1 MKPLKVMIVDD
12 EILAV
17 KDLVG
22 LISWEERGFLIAAT
36 ATNSAK
42 ALELYQLHYPHII
55 FIDIRMPIMD
65 GLQLSQQIFALGQP
79 VKIVLLTAYRDFD
92 YAKKALEIGV
102 SNYLLKHDINET
114 TIIKELDKLRREL
127 TEEAERDR
135 ILRQRYFR
143 NLLEGKETDTAGWVQ
158 KKALPCGEKEYTL
171 SLIVPNHP
179 FLEQFRVSDSSPIEP
194 ADFDNINFP
203 EFVAEYDILSINGHF
218 VLIFTVKRT
227 NSLSETRER
236 MLALAALIQS
246 SIQSQSRETCSII
259 LTKTCPDPVG
269 LASLYQKALTILP
282 YLVFFHRGKV
292 IYSEDFPVIVQK
304 NSPNPAD
311 DIFTE
316 LSDSLAHLDLD
327 RICRLIGDLFHQ
339 AADPVLNPE
348 ELRKSVNHL
357 LYLLELFQKQNH
369 LPAVSEKYP
378 GGVPNPLS
386 GYTCDELY
394 NGFLK
399 EFSAAVEQVN
409 MQNSKVFSKK
419 TKLALQYIH
428 QHYAED
434 LTVDKVAEELGFSG
448 VYLSQIFKKETGR
461 TFLEYLTDYRIE
473 TAKNL
478 LQNGDY
484 KVYEVAEIV
493 GYKTSQY
500 FSQVFRKVTGVY
512 PIDYRERGTKP

>member
-17 KDLVG
+17 KDLAG
-22 LISWEERGFLIAAT
+22 LIPWEERGFLIAAT

-42 ALELYQLHYPHII
+42 ALELYRLHYPQII

-65 GLQLSQQIFALGQP
+65 GLQLSQRIFSLGHP

-114 TIIKELDKLRREL
+114 TIIKELDKLRKEL
-127 TEEAERDR
+127 TEEAEKER

-143 NLLEGKETDTAGWVQ
+143 NLLEGEETDAAGWAP

-171 SLIVPNHP
+171 ALIVPNRS
-179 FLEQFRVSDSSPIEP
+179 FLEQFRVSDPSPIEA
-194 ADFDNINFP
+194 ADFEHMNFP
-203 EFVAEYDILSINGHF
+203 EFVAESDILSIHGPF
-218 VLIFTVKRT
+218 ALILTVKRT
-227 NSLSETRER
+227 NSLLENRER
-236 MLALAALIQS
+236 MLALAALIHS
-246 SIQSQSRETCSII
+246 SIQNQSRETCSII
-259 LTKTCPDPVG
+259 LTGTCPDPAG

-282 YLVFFHRGKV
+282 YLVFFPRGKV
-292 IYSEDFPVIVQK
+292 VYSEDFPALAQK
-304 NSPNPAD
+304 NASNPAD
-311 DIFTE
+311 DIFSG
-316 LSDSLAHLDLD
+316 LSDSLTRLDLD
-327 RICRLIGDLFHQ
+327 RISRLIGDLFHQ

-357 LYLLELFQKQNH
+357 LYLLELFQKQNQ
-369 LPAVSEKYP
+369 LPTVSEKYP
-378 GGVPNPLS
+378 GGELNPLS
-386 GYTCDELY
+386 GYSCDELC
-394 NGFLK
+394 NGFLR
-399 EFSAAVEQVN
+399 EFSAAVEQVI

-434 LTVDKVAEELGFSG
+434 LTLDKVAEALGFSG
-448 VYLSQIFKKETGR
+448 VYLSQIFKRETGR

-478 LQNGDY
+478 LQHGDY

-512 PIDYRERGTKP
+512 PIDYRERGSRP